1 MEIRQLQTFKAVAD
15 YRSFHKAA
23 NAIHYAQ
30 STVSAQIIA
39 LEEELGVRLFERLGR
54 SIVLTDVGDSL
65 YQYACKMLDLADA
78 ARAEVSEKI
87 HLTGSLTIRVPE
99 SFCIYRLTPVIAH
112 FHRYMPNVKLRFI
125 TCAQEGLGRDLRKGI
140 TDLAFLL
147 AESIHSRDLTA
158 EVLGTE
164 RLVLI
169 AAPNHPLAKLHELH
183 TEMLADHTLL
193 LSRVDCS
200 YRRILE
206 QMLQELKCEP
216 KMIHEFNS
224 VAAII
229 SNVMTGLGVTVIPA
243 VAVAAHVKSKKLVVL
258 PWTENE
264 LEVAQ
269 LMIWHHDKW
278 LTPAL
283 NAFME
288 TAREILK
295 T

>member
-1 MEIRQLQTFKAVAD
+1 
-15 YRSFHKAA
+15 
-23 NAIHYAQ
+23 
-30 STVSAQIIA
+30 
-39 LEEELGVRLFERLGR
+39 
-54 SIVLTDVGDSL
+54 
-65 YQYACKMLDLADA
+65 
-78 ARAEVSEKI
+78 
-87 HLTGSLTIRVPE
+87 
-99 SFCIYRLTPVIAH
+99 
-112 FHRYMPNVKLRFI
+112 
-125 TCAQEGLGRDLRKGI
+125 
-140 TDLAFLL
+140 
-147 AESIHSRDLTA
+147 
-158 EVLGTE
+158 LGTE

-169 AAPNHPLAKLHELH
+169 AAPNHPLAKLHELD

-216 KMIHEFNS
+216 KMILEFNS

-229 SNVMTGLGVTVIPA
+229 SNVIAGLGVTLIPA

-278 LTPAL
+278 LTPVL

-288 TAREILK
+288 ATREILK